1 MELQIVLKLTMFYA
15 WSGVVYTELL
25 IMIIITLKC
34 SDCIFWFW
42 DSRFFASTII
52 TQHFFKG
59 LSKIISHIWQSY
71 QTNLV
76 NTILINFISIKPFY
90 LCSLD
95 STFCIIWGINI
106 LYISGLCNC
115 YEGYTGIDCRINMNE
130 PPILATDL
138 SNDSLCDTGARACN
152 FISAFGENIY
162 ASNNT
167 KCRVETAQVKRFYR
181 YKIN

>member
-15 WSGVVYTELL
+15 WSGVVYKELL

-34 SDCIFWFW
+34 SDCIFWFR
-42 DSRFFASTII
+42 DSRCW
-52 TQHFFKG
+52 K
-59 LSKIISHIWQSY
+59 
-71 QTNLV
+71 TNVL
-76 NTILINFISIKPFY
+76 
-90 LCSLD
+90 
-95 STFCIIWGINI
+95 

-167 KCRVETAQVKRFYR
+167 KCRVQTAQVKRFYR

>member
-1 MELQIVLKLTMFYA
+1 LSEQFQNRIDKQVFSVYYYHPSELRLCAPNLPSLCKYNYHTPFLQ
-15 WSGVVYTELL
+15 
-25 IMIIITLKC
+25 
-34 SDCIFWFW
+34 
-42 DSRFFASTII
+42 RF
-52 TQHFFKG
+52 
-59 LSKIISHIWQSY
+59 
-71 QTNLV
+71 
-76 NTILINFISIKPFY
+76 
-90 LCSLD
+90 
-95 STFCIIWGINI
+95 
-106 LYISGLCNC
+106 
-115 YEGYTGIDCRINMNE
+115 IDCRINMNE